1 MLLWNGMPA
10 PRFQMEKEPT
20 QEKEKIFLDMASMF
34 ANKPENL
41 EEKAK
46 VYAEELKDLP
56 TKFLQEVMS
65 DVVRED
71 QFFPAFAS
79 IYQKCLKLSLQFS
92 GFDVPDV
99 YAAWKECKDWIQ
111 GNKKNGKTPIVEL
124 TIRVLG
130 KKELKKTTTENIGY
144 VKNDFEKAYNLTITE
159 CQKYVL
165 YHLAGKEEKENPRW
179 NLFAVRKELIQSHTE
194 KEKED
199 SVIEKPK
206 LSEKEK
212 EEAYA
217 KRMKIIADFKK
228 NMKKKARKAF

>member
-1 MLLWNGMPA
+1 
-10 PRFQMEKEPT
+10 
-20 QEKEKIFLDMASMF
+20 MF

-41 EEKAK
+41 EEKAR

-65 DVVRED
+65 DVVREE
-71 QFFPAFAS
+71 QFFPAFSS

-99 YAAWKECKDWIQ
+99 YAAWKECKDWIR
-111 GNKKNGKTPIVEL
+111 GNEKNGKTPIVEL
-124 TIRVLG
+124 TMRVLN
-130 KKELKKTTTENIGY
+130 KKELKKTTTENICY
-144 VKNDFEKAYNLTITE
+144 VKKDFEKAYNLTILE

-165 YHLAGKEEKENPRW
+165 YHLAGKEEKKNPRW
-179 NLFAVRKELIQSHTE
+179 DIFAVRKELIQGRTGEE
-194 KEKED
+194 KKELYTAIF
-199 SVIEKPK
+199 SPSNNFNLQGRTGKEREETILEKPK

-217 KRMKIIADFKK
+217 RRMKIIADFKK
-228 NMKKKARKAF
+228 NMQNKVRKAF

>member
-1 MLLWNGMPA
+1 M
-10 PRFQMEKEPT
+10 KEEST

-46 VYAEELKDLP
+46 AYAEELKDLP
-56 TKFLQEVMS
+56 TKFLQEVMFA
-65 DVVRED
+65 VVREE

-99 YAAWKECKDWIQ
+99 YAAWKECKDWIR
-111 GNKKNGKTPIVEL
+111 GNEKNGKTPIVEL
-124 TIRVLG
+124 TMRVLN
-130 KKELKKTTTENIGY
+130 KKELKKTTTENICY
-144 VKNDFEKAYNLTITE
+144 VKKDFEKAYNLTILE

-165 YHLAGKEEKENPRW
+165 YHLAGKEEKKNPRW
-179 NLFAVRKELIQSHTE
+179 NLFAIRKEFIQGHTE
-194 KEKED
+194 KEKGEL
-199 SVIEKPK
+199 INEKPK

-212 EEAYA
+212 EEAYVR
-217 KRMKIIADFKK
+217 RMKIIADFKK
-228 NMKKKARKAF
+228 NMQNKVRKAF